1 MFHVLLRQRY
11 GQDSVLW
18 ERGTHT
24 KISLC
29 KKDELCI
36 VLSTVCVETRDEYAN
51 HFLNVFLK
59 YLQK

>member
-1 MFHVLLRQRY
+1 MAKTQFCE
-11 GQDSVLW
+11 